1 MKKFLRDDG
10 FTLVELMVVVAI
22 IGILSAVAIPNFKK
36 YQAKSKTSEAK
47 LQLASVYSA
56 ETALLSDWDSFGSCL
71 VDAGYV
77 VAARGYYAIGFSA
90 AAGTEN
96 GNINTNAGI
105 TVCSSTFQLAPTSVV
120 SVNGTAV
127 AATNIAAANSE
138 TPVVSSGGDAFI
150 AQARGHISP
159 DVDGSAATN
168 DVWHID
174 ENKRLAPMQ
183 IGY

>member
-1 MKKFLRDDG
+1 MKKYLKSDG

-56 ETALLSDWDSFGSCL
+56 ETALMSDWDSFGSCL

-77 VAARGYYAIGFSA
+77 VAARGYYMVGFSA
-90 AAGTEN
+90 VAAVN
-96 GNINTNAGI
+96 ADINTNAGV
-105 TVCSSTFQLAPTSVV
+105 TVCASTFQVQPALVV
-120 SVNGTAV
+120 QVKSTGL
-127 AATNIAAANSE
+127 AATNIATAA
-138 TPVVSSGGDAFI
+138 GDNPIVAADGSTFI

-159 DVDGSAATN
+159 DKVAATATDN

-174 ENKRLAPMQ
+174 ENKTLGPQQ